1 MTVHDPQPT
10 LGQHAAKVRFEPKLS
25 DTALRCNGSNA
36 PKADM
41 IAFTNGPE
49 RIFAADPYA
58 AVQPGR

>member
-1 MTVHDPQPT
+1 